1 MSGPERVD
9 LKKLAERFSTEEIVI
24 AAGSLVLLVA
34 LFLDWIS
41 FNCGG
46 LVPLCNLGGG
56 SGFHGWGWLTFLALV
71 GVAGLL
77 VARRLLS
84 EQVTLP
90 ELPASDSV
98 IYIGGGALEV
108 LGALLYW
115 VEYHSSFTSMSFGW
129 YLALLAGIA
138 TAVGGFL
145 STRNPQPVTRGFTP
159 PHAPAPPPVA

>member
-84 EQVTLP
+84 EQVN
-90 ELPASDSV
+90 
-98 IYIGGGALEV
+98 Y
-108 LGALLYW
+108 
-115 VEYHSSFTSMSFGW
+115 
-129 YLALLAGIA
+129 
-138 TAVGGFL
+138 
-145 STRNPQPVTRGFTP
+145 
-159 PHAPAPPPVA
+159 PPVHRRSFLPRLRLQRIYCVDTGLVGLIIND